1 MIPLAK
7 YLFDGINSEQGTVRV
22 LALKTKNI
30 CYQIILGEAGEDVL
44 WGLKEIDESS
54 EGKKVRCPRQ
64 EKERKAIVLNCQNAQ
79 SAVVCS
85 SVRYFKSISKR
96 QS

>member
-7 YLFDGINSEQGTVRV
+7 YLFDRMNSKQGMVRV

-30 CYQIILGEAGEDVL
+30 CYRIILGEAGEDMRL
-44 WGLKEIDESS
+44 GLKEIEGSS
-54 EGKKVRCPRQ
+54 EGKKGRCQRQ

-85 SVRYFKSISKR
+85 CQIL
-96 QS
+96 